1 MIYNKNDIEI
11 NEETLVTVLQQA
23 INAVK
28 TDEDPEQISKLRKIF
43 KQTVPFTLR
52 SYVAAYLAKQ
62 LSNRAINRREF
73 SGHHCQRLKG
83 DFPKTSAQPEAPH
96 SSRRVTI
103 EEGDGATIFISVG
116 RNRHV
121 FVKEL
126 VGLLVQV
133 AGLERER
140 IGIIKVLDNYSFIQ
154 LFADDAKIAIE
165 KLNGYEYRGRKLMV
179 SYSRKK
185 EVIEANAESGI
196 TGEYEKNSAEAG
208 DIGDVQSG
216 AASVSVNENKDF
228 LI

>member
-1 MIYNKNDIEI
+1 MYLSGCRSAVDPLEVLRAVLAYRADEVRRQRPAVHITAHLAHIVVHI
-11 NEETLVTVLQQA
+11 GQTLG
-23 INAVK
+23 I
-28 TDEDPEQISKLRKIF
+28 
-43 KQTVPFTLR
+43 
-52 SYVAAYLAKQ
+52 
-62 LSNRAINRREF
+62 
-73 SGHHCQRLKG
+73 GH
-83 DFPKTSAQPEAPH
+83 
-96 SSRRVTI
+96 
-103 EEGDGATIFISVG
+103 
-116 RNRHV
+116 
-121 FVKEL
+121 
-126 VGLLVQV
+126 GLLVQV

-216 AASVSVNENKDF
+216 AASVSVNENKEYLRDECYNTMVETAEKYSTYEY
-228 LI
+228 IKYIKKESNDDKK